1 MKNLNEYP
9 PRHTSSLKVLL
20 GSGRVPSKQMEGVVA
35 IFSFLIGC
43 MIGLVS
49 AVVGWA
55 GFDMSILSAF
65 GLYLS
70 VSLLVGMALILTT
83 LHTLDHDCAE
93 VDA

>member
-1 MKNLNEYP
+1 
-9 PRHTSSLKVLL
+9 
-20 GSGRVPSKQMEGVVA
+20 
-35 IFSFLIGC
+35 

-49 AVVGWA
+49 AVVGWV

-83 LHTLDHDCAE
+83 LHTLDQDCAE